1 MSAISR
7 MLVNAL
13 DVLLGQ
19 PGSAPPENSP
29 LTPKVVLFVD
39 GDPVSLT
46 LGAQIL
52 SERSYTTLQAGT
64 PSQAIKMF
72 EDYCLVIDLVIVDV
86 NLPGMSGFELAE
98 RVLQLN
104 PHVPVLYTSGTSGEK
119 TLQEGVF
126 MIDKPFKSEELIRSV
141 AKILDPVLQHAPDW
155 AAF

>member
-13 DVLLGQ
+13 DALLGQ
-19 PGSAPPENSP
+19 PGSAPPENSLP
-29 LTPKVVLFVD
+29 TPKIVLLVD
-39 GDPVSLT
+39 DDPMSLT

-52 SERSYTTLQAGT
+52 AQHSYTTLQAGT

-119 TLQEGVF
+119 RLREGVF
-126 MIDKPFKSEELIRSV
+126 MIVKPFKSEELIRSV
-141 AKILDPVLQHAPDW
+141 ASILDPVLQQAPNW